1 MTTRSRTTKSA
12 LRALWSASARR
23 LVDLLG
29 QTLGQSLSTHRQRRA
44 LTRLDDHLLRDI
56 GITRDQAEAEAN
68 TPLWDAPW
76 HWKI

>member
-1 MTTRSRTTKSA
+1 MTTRSRTTKPA
-12 LRALWSASARR
+12 LRALWSVSARR
-23 LVDLLG
+23 LVHL
-29 QTLGQSLSTHRQRRA
+29 LGQSLSTHRQRRA

-68 TPLWDAPW
+68 TPLWDAPR